1 LILNSIEQLREA
13 LAKEIDYYREASA
26 RWGESEKVYG
36 EPKLTKCDRLSAMIA
51 FEENDLPYVE
61 TNNAIF
67 LVKGKY
73 YYVSTTGKWRVKGK
87 QKWYRSKD
95 VYQFIDMYVNRNTN
109 R

>member
-1 LILNSIEQLREA
+1 MSSLEQLREE
-13 LAKEIDYYREASA
+13 LAKEIENYRKASA

-36 EPKLTKCDRLSAMIA
+36 EPKLTKCDILSARIA

-95 VYQFIDMYVNRNTN
+95 VYQFIDTYVNRNQN